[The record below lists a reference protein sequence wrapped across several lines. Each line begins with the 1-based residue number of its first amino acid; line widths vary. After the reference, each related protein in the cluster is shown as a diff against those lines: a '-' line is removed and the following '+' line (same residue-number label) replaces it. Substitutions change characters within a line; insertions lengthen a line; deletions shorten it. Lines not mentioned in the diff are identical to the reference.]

1 MVFSFLME
9 AAVFPTDSQNVDLM
23 AAIMHIY
30 WLNVPDLDH

>member
-23 AAIMHIY
+23 AAIILFETGLQLEH
-30 WLNVPDLDH
+30 